1 MVEIVIYSRDSCP
14 WCDRAKA
21 LLSQYKFPY
30 SEKILNRDY
39 VKEDLQSVLGPNKKL
54 TVPQIVIDD
63 KLIGGYEDLLEY
75 FENHFIFGTQT

>member
-1 MVEIVIYSRDSCP
+1 MNVIIYSKHGCP

-21 LLSQYKFPY
+21 LLSQYKFSY
-30 SEKILNRDY
+30 SEKILNQDY
-39 VKEDLQSVLGPNKKL
+39 IKEDLQLILGPEKKL

-63 KLIGGYEDLLEY
+63 KLVGGYGDLLEY